1 MDQRVK
7 AGQSPGDLQPAC
19 LSFHTQGHCAYE
31 NPRLSKQFLFR
42 GPRTKGMK
50 HIFPGNECIL
60 VGTLSTVELSRSP
73 VGASATEYFTQGLN
87 EFRINRAKTQE
98 GLQS

>member
-1 MDQRVK
+1 
-7 AGQSPGDLQPAC
+7 
-19 LSFHTQGHCAYE
+19 
-31 NPRLSKQFLFR
+31 
-42 GPRTKGMK
+42 MK